1 MIRTMTINSTS
12 NEEFLTK
19 TLEYQ
24 QKILCYINQMIT
36 KDASSQLLCQGELG
50 LSIGERS
57 EYYIRPQMQGI
68 LYFLRQIMQVEER
81 HMYPLQYI
89 VQLIN
94 CLVFSTRT
102 KIKEISMPFLFKAP
116 RMTYIWGQILNPPMP
131 YIPGWGEYAAWKMRT
146 ECHYFIRHS
155 KHRAQYI
162 TLQIL

>member
-36 KDASSQLLCQGELG
+36 KDDSSQLLCQGELG

-68 LYFLRQIMQVEER
+68 LYFWRQIMQVEER

-102 KIKEISMPFLFKAP
+102 KIKEISMPFFTSQSTIIVFFYKASIKIKEIACLYVQS
-116 RMTYIWGQILNPPMP
+116 TL
-131 YIPGWGEYAAWKMRT
+131 
-146 ECHYFIRHS
+146 ECFTFWYRF
-155 KHRAQYI
+155 
-162 TLQIL
+162 